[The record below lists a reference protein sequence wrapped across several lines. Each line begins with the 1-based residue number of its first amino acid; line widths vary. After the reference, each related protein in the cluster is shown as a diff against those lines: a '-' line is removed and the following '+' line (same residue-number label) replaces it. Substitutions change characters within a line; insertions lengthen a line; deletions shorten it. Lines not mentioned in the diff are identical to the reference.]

1 MSFIVIEGLDGSGK
15 STQMKKFNAYLKS
28 QNIDSEYLHFPR
40 TDAPVYGDLISRFLR
55 GELGANDQVHP
66 YLVALLFAG
75 DRADTKQQLDAW
87 LAAGKTIVLDRYVY
101 SNVAFQCAKL
111 PTQRAQDEL
120 REWILET
127 EYNHFKIPKPD
138 MSIFL
143 DVLFAF
149 IQQNLANNRSG
160 DDRSYLQGQEDIHE
174 QDLHF
179 QEKVRQM
186 YLRAAETSDELHV
199 LSCVSPE
206 GKMKQA
212 DVIFNELLNLLN
224 TYNIL

>member
-87 LAAGKTIVLDRYVY
+87 LAANKTIVLDRYVY

-111 PTQRAQDEL
+111 PTQKEQDEL

-127 EYNHFKIPKPD
+127 EYNHFQIPRPD

-143 DVLFAF
+143 DVPFAF
-149 IQQNLANNRSG
+149 IQENLANNRSG
-160 DDRSYLQGQEDIHE
+160 DDRSYLQGREDIHE

-212 DVIFNELLNLLN
+212 DVIFNELLTLLN
-224 TYNIL
+224 THNIL